1 MQGPIH
7 PLPAVLGL
15 VTLVVRMGR
24 TSLRGI
30 ARFGRQHGHPLA
42 RALGFRRGQTPAA
55 STRSRFGPSNSKRP
69 SPGGSVRASPR
80 APGALDG
87 KCLRGSRGGAG
98 CHRVT
103 AYAPDSAGPG
113 ASGRPLVTRFHVR
126 HPQVESVR

>member
-15 VTLVVRMGR
+15 VTLVVRVGR

-55 STRSRFGPSNSKRP
+55 STRSRFGPSKWPGRY
-69 SPGGSVRASPR
+69 SPGCHVLSAGCRR
-80 APGALDG
+80 D
-87 KCLRGSRGGAG
+87 GGADYVLVAKG
-98 CHRVT
+98 NR
-103 AYAPDSAGPG
+103 PG
-113 ASGRPLVTRFHVR
+113 LVTDIEAGLGFEDAARGISAATS
-126 HPQVESVR
+126 P